1 MEFAVVLSFIN
12 HHLSELTMLHRHLN
26 HQRFTLAAIDDV
38 ISRGLWQDWAD
49 LRRAAL
55 NDVSLLDKVQRICC
69 AHISDPYAQRY
80 HFWMHYAKEHQAA
93 S

>member
-1 MEFAVVLSFIN
+1 
-12 HHLSELTMLHRHLN
+12 MLHRHLN